1 MTTVTTKFKYPDHLY
16 AEAKKIG
23 MHRAEN
29 NRKLDERKPEYKRPD
44 EYDINGALG
53 ELIFFYYLD
62 TENISYIPNE
72 MYGDKPLPEYDV
84 IVGNRLIDVKC
95 VQKQTKK
102 FAVNCKAHNKVEKKI
117 THYVFVKLHPNNE
130 CDIYGCMKEDI
141 TFWKKETRSW
151 TPHYF
156 KSI

>member
-16 AEAKKIG
+16 AEAVKIG
-23 MHRAEN
+23 NHRQN
-29 NRKLDERKPEYKRPD
+29 NNKKLNKERPETARPL

-53 ELIFFYYLD
+53 ELIFLNYLD
-62 TENISYIPNE
+62 TKNISYIPNE

-95 VQKQTKK
+95 VQKQTNK
-102 FAVNCKAHNKVEKKI
+102 FAVNCKAHKKVEKKI
-117 THYVFVKLHPNNE
+117 THYVFVKLHPNNK
-130 CDIYGCMKEDI
+130 CDIYGCIKEDI
-141 TFWKKETRSW
+141 TFWQEETNSW

-156 KSI
+156 KLI